1 MNRKWI
7 VLAAIVSVVALPV
20 GLKIARGAKPKEVET
35 HVVALQA
42 VSPSI
47 LASGTLAYQSE
58 VKLVSEV
65 IGRVTEVRVKEGDK
79 VSQGQLLLRL
89 DPATAHAEIAQ
100 LEAARR
106 QSELSIE
113 RQRVSLETQQAKWK
127 RYETLRERGVV
138 DANTYEEI
146 VSQRDLAQ
154 VELKTS
160 RAALTQ
166 TEAQLREARE
176 RLAKTEIRSPIAG
189 QVTTVS
195 IELGE
200 TAVPSAMSIAG
211 SDLMVVADT
220 NGLYAEVNVDEADV
234 ARVRVGLPAT
244 IVPAAYAKQSWQGAV
259 EQVAV
264 SPRQNAG
271 QSKSYPV
278 KIRLQPAADM
288 QFHPGMSCRA
298 EISTRLESAQRT
310 LAVPVQSVSYEE
322 TPDRNELGKASV
334 FVVKDG
340 KTSKREVETG
350 AADDVHIEI
359 TKGLSAGEVVAT
371 GPAKTLRYL
380 QEGDR
385 VDSKVVPTAGQQG
398 EEAPAAAG
406 TSSQP

>member
-7 VLAAIVSVVALPV
+7 VLAVIVLLVALPV
-20 GLKIARGAKPKEVET
+20 GLKIARGAKPKEIEA
-35 HVVALQA
+35 HAVALQT

-79 VSQGQLLLRL
+79 VTQGQLLLRL

-113 RQRVSLETQQAKWK
+113 RQQVNLVTQQAKWK
-127 RYETLRERGVV
+127 RYEALRERGVV

-146 VSQRDLAQ
+146 ATQRDLAQ

-176 RLAKTEIRSPIAG
+176 RLAKTEIRSPISG

-271 QSKSYPV
+271 QSKTYPV
-278 KIRLQPAADM
+278 KIRLQASPDM

-298 EISTRLESAQRT
+298 EIS
-310 LAVPVQSVSYEE
+310 
-322 TPDRNELGKASV
+322 
-334 FVVKDG
+334 
-340 KTSKREVETG
+340 
-350 AADDVHIEI
+350 
-359 TKGLSAGEVVAT
+359 
-371 GPAKTLRYL
+371 
-380 QEGDR
+380 
-385 VDSKVVPTAGQQG
+385 
-398 EEAPAAAG
+398 
-406 TSSQP
+406 

>member
-1 MNRKWI
+1 MNRKWAVLVAI
-7 VLAAIVSVVALPV
+7 VLVVMLPV
-20 GLKIARGAKPKEVET
+20 ALKIARGAKPKEIEVQT
-35 HVVALQA
+35 VALQA

-65 IGRVTEVRVKEGDK
+65 IGRVTEVRVKEGDT
-79 VSQGQLLLRL
+79 VTEGQLLLRL

-100 LEAARR
+100 LEAARQQSQLRIAR
-106 QSELSIE
+106 Q
-113 RQRVSLETQQAKWK
+113 QVSLDTLQAKWK
-127 RYETLRERGVV
+127 RYEALRERGVV

-146 VSQRDLAQ
+146 ASQRDLAH

-160 RAALTQ
+160 HAALIQ

-176 RLAKTEIRSPIAG
+176 RLAKTEIRSPISG
-189 QVTTVS
+189 QVTIVS

-211 SDLMVVADT
+211 SDLIVVADT

-244 IVPAAYAKQSWQGAV
+244 IVPAAYSKQSWQGMV

-271 QSKSYPV
+271 QSKTYPV
-278 KIRLQPAADM
+278 KIRLRPAADM

-310 LAVPVQSVSYEE
+310 LAVPVQAVSYEQ
-322 TPDRNELGKASV
+322 TRDRNELGKTSV
-334 FVVKDG
+334 FIVKNG
-340 KTSKREVETG
+340 KASRRDVETG
-350 AADDVHIEI
+350 AADDVYIEI
-359 TKGLSAGEVVAT
+359 TSGLSAGEVVAT
-371 GPAKTLRYL
+371 GPAKTLRFL
-380 QEGDR
+380 QDGER
-385 VDSKVVPTAGQQG
+385 VVTRVGPLLDDQAVTSASG
-398 EEAPAAAG
+398 EP
-406 TSSQP
+406 